1 MSNKI
6 LVPTDGSERAEKAA
20 DFAIKMAGD
29 SGASLVFL
37 YVLDEAAP
45 AYAFEIESGVT
56 PDVVE
61 LSDRMKEAA
70 SGFVDRLKERAEAA
84 GASAEAL
91 VETGHPWKEILAVA
105 ERSGADHIVMSSH
118 GRRALAAAVIGSVTI
133 NVLHSAKVPVT
144 IVPE

>member
-1 MSNKI
+1 MSKI

-20 DFAIKMAGD
+20 DFAIQMAKDRGD
-29 SGASLVFL
+29 SVVFL

-45 AYAFEIESGVT
+45 AYAFEIESGIT

-70 SGFVDRLKERAEAA
+70 SGFVDHLKEKAEGA
-84 GASAEAL
+84 GVPAETL

-105 ERSGADHIVMSSH
+105 ERTGADHIVMSSH
-118 GRRALAAAVIGSVTI
+118 GRRALAAAVIGSVTV
-133 NVLHSAKVPVT
+133 NVLHGAKVPVT
-144 IVPE
+144 IVPER

>member
-20 DFAIKMAGD
+20 DYAIGLAKN
-29 SGASLVFL
+29 SGASLIFL

-70 SGFVDRLKERAEAA
+70 SGFVDRLKERADAA
-84 GASAEAL
+84 GVTAEAL

-118 GRRALAAAVIGSVTI
+118 GRRALAAAVIGSVTV
-133 NVLHSAKVPVT
+133 NVLHAARVPVT

>member
-6 LVPTDGSERAEKAA
+6 LVPTDGSERAERAA

-70 SGFVDRLKERAEAA
+70 SGFVDRLKERADAA
-84 GASAEAL
+84 GITAEAL

-118 GRRALAAAVIGSVTI
+118 GRRALAAAVIGSVTV
-133 NVLHSAKVPVT
+133 NVLHGAKVPVT